1 MADELEK
8 KIVPEPEVTPKEPVA
23 VAAEEPKPVAAV
35 DPALIELE
43 VAAKFLED
51 QFISALRQ
59 ADAEEAKAS
68 AEPDELKRREKTVEL
83 AEARLA
89 IDQGRK
95 SLDASIDM
103 VKKAALAT
111 GQPVPI
117 LLDLARGSK
126 SKAEFDAKVA
136 QLGPK
141 AKPVAVAVAEK
152 KDEPL
157 PPETKPIG
165 QVDSGT
171 TSGSA
176 IKEPEWKGLSGIDK
190 VMYAFSH

>member
-51 QFISALRQ
+51 QFISGLKQ
-59 ADAEEAKAS
+59 ADIEEAKAA
-68 AEPDELKRREKTVEL
+68 AEPDELKRREKIVEL

-126 SKAEFDAKVA
+126 SKAEFD
-136 QLGPK
+136 
-141 AKPVAVAVAEK
+141 E
-152 KDEPL
+152 
-157 PPETKPIG
+157 
-165 QVDSGT
+165 
-171 TSGSA
+171 
-176 IKEPEWKGLSGIDK
+176 
-190 VMYAFSH
+190 